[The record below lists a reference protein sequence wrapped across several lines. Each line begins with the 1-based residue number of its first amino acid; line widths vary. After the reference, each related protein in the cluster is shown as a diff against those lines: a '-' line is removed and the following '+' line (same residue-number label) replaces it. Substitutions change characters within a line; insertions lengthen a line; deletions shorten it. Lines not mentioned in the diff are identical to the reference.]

1 MDRELPK
8 LVKGGYPRRVLDH
21 LSTSVVV
28 LDDELRLVYM
38 NPAAE
43 MLFAASMRQM
53 LGVSVSDLLS
63 ECEAIVEGL
72 GRCLTNGHPYT
83 EREVQLG
90 LNAGRRVTVDLTVT
104 AMQEPEVPTELLMEM
119 RHLDRRLRIAWEE
132 HLISQYNTTR
142 ALVRGLAHEVKNPL
156 GGIRGAAQLLEQ
168 DLDDPELREYTGIV
182 IREADRLRK
191 LVDRM
196 LGPNALPRRKRCNVH
211 EILEQVRAL
220 IEAEGHPN
228 IVISRDY
235 DPSIPPLWADPDQ
248 LVQAFLNI
256 VRNAVEAL
264 EDGGVITVRTRVQ
277 RQCSIGPRR
286 NKLVACIDIVDNGPG
301 ISHELMER
309 IFLPMITTRSN
320 GTGLGLSIAQNLVN
334 QHQGLIECS
343 SRPGETVFSVLL
355 PVEKGDE

>member
-1 MDRELPK
+1 
-8 LVKGGYPRRVLDH
+8 VKGGYAQRVLDH
-21 LSTSVVV
+21 LSTAVVV
-28 LDDELRLVYM
+28 LDDELRLVFM

-43 MLFAASMRQM
+43 MLFAASLRQM
-53 LGVSVSDLLS
+53 LGVSIADMLID
-63 ECEAIVEGL
+63 ATDIVAGL
-72 GRCLTNGHPYT
+72 NRCVTDGHPYT
-83 EREVQLG
+83 EREVQLV
-90 LNAGRRVTVDLTVT
+90 LPASRRVTVDLTVT
-104 AMQEPEVPTELLMEM
+104 AMQEPEAATELLVEM

-168 DLDDPELREYTGIV
+168 ELGDPELQEYTGIV

-196 LGPNALPRRKRCNVH
+196 LGPNALPRRKRCNIH
-211 EILEQVRAL
+211 EVLEQVRAL
-220 IEAEGHPN
+220 IEAEGHRN
-228 IVISRDY
+228 VVVSRDY

-248 LVQAFLNI
+248 LVQALLNI

-264 EDGGVITVRTRVQ
+264 EDGGVITIRTRVQ

-286 NKLVACIDIVDNGPG
+286 NRLVACIDIVDNGPG
-301 ISHELMER
+301 ISQELMER
-309 IFLPMITTRSN
+309 IFLPMITTRSS

-343 SRPGETVFSVLL
+343 SRPGETVFTVLL

>member
-1 MDRELPK
+1 M
-8 LVKGGYPRRVLDH
+8 KGGYPQRVLDH
-21 LSTSVVV
+21 LSTAVVV
-28 LDDELRLVYM
+28 LDDELRLVLM

-43 MLFAASMRQM
+43 MLFAASLRQM
-53 LGVSVSDLLS
+53 LGVSVTDLLIDAN
-63 ECEAIVEGL
+63 EILAGL
-72 GRCLTNGHPYT
+72 NRCIADGHPYT
-83 EREVQLG
+83 EREVQLV
-90 LNAGRRVTVDLTVT
+90 LPASRRVTVDLTVT
-104 AMQEPEVPTELLMEM
+104 AMQEPDAPKELLIEM

-132 HLISQYNTTR
+132 QLLSQYNTTR

-168 DLDDPELREYTGIV
+168 ELGDVELREYTGIV

-196 LGPNALPRRKRCNVH
+196 LGPNALPRRKRCNIH

-220 IEAEGHPN
+220 IDAEGHRN
-228 IVISRDY
+228 VVLSRDY

-248 LVQAFLNI
+248 LVQALLNI

-264 EDGGVITVRTRVQ
+264 EEGGVITIRTRVQ

-286 NKLVACIDIVDNGPG
+286 NRLVACIDIVDNGPG
-301 ISHELMER
+301 ISQELMER
-309 IFLPMITTRSN
+309 IFLPMITTRSS

-334 QHQGLIECS
+334 QHRGLIECS
-343 SRPGETVFSVLL
+343 SRPGETVFTVLL
-355 PVEKGDE
+355 PVEKADE